1 MTHKYLFFFAMFIS
15 MLTSMNTIHGD
26 LFNPISSFFGGKPYE
41 TIIEKDYTL
50 ENNGRISIKNTHGNI
65 SVRTG
70 LDKKSVAV
78 RAIKR
83 AKAQEHLDHMHIIE
97 EEVVP
102 TKLMLRTAYDYEK
115 VKGTVDYIIT
125 VPENAILHLNTD
137 TGDIDIH
144 QVHGTIIAATGS
156 GNIIVEQPTDKVKA
170 TITQQGNITIN
181 QPKGNVQA
189 MSNKGTVQIRD
200 SAGNLSVNVN
210 QGKIDIRCK
219 SLPAKREIRCSI
231 KQGNILLYLPHNI
244 QTSIIADAQ
253 EGTITSTQPI
263 TLKSS
268 TTVLN
273 NDYWAHV
280 KKHVE
285 GHINNEAASIHLSAN
300 HGDIK
305 LFSIP

>member
-1 MTHKYLFFFAMFIS
+1 MIHKHLFFLTMFLCII
-15 MLTSMNTIHGD
+15 TRVNTIHAD
-26 LFNPISSFFGGKPYE
+26 FFNPISSFFGGKPYE

-50 ENNGRISIKNTHGNI
+50 ENNGRISIKNLHGNI
-65 SVRTG
+65 SVKTG
-70 LDKKSVAV
+70 LDKKSVAI

-83 AKAQEHLDHMHIIE
+83 ARAQEHLDHMHIIE
-97 EEVVP
+97 EEVNQ

-125 VPENAILHLNTD
+125 IPQNAILQLNTD
-137 TGDIDIH
+137 TGDINVY

-156 GNIIVEQPTDKVKA
+156 GNITIEQPVDKVKA
-170 TITQQGNITIN
+170 TVTQQGNITIN

-200 SAGNLSVNVN
+200 SSGNILANAN

-219 SLPAKREIRCSI
+219 NLPAKRDIHCSI
-231 KQGNILLYLPHNI
+231 KQGNILLSIPQNI
-244 QTSIIADAQ
+244 RSSIIADTI
-253 EGTITSTQPI
+253 EGTITSTQQI
-263 TLKSS
+263 TLKPL
-268 TTVLN
+268 TTTLTH
-273 NDYWAHV
+273 DYWAYV
-280 KKHVE
+280 KR
-285 GHINNEAASIHLSAN
+285 HINGYINGEDASIKLSAH

>member
-1 MTHKYLFFFAMFIS
+1 MIHKHLFFLTMFIS
-15 MLTSMNTIHGD
+15 IITTINTMHAD
-26 LFNPISSFFGGKPYE
+26 FFNPISSFFGGKPYE

-65 SVRTG
+65 YVKTG
-70 LDKKSVAV
+70 LDKKSVAI

-97 EEVVP
+97 EEVNQ

-115 VKGTVDYIIT
+115 VKGTVDYVIT
-125 VPENAILHLNTD
+125 IPKNALLQLNTD

-144 QVHGTIIAATGS
+144 QVHGTIVAATGS

-200 SAGNLSVNVN
+200 SIGNLSANVN

-231 KQGNILLYLPHNI
+231 KQGNILLYLPQNI
-244 QTSIIADAQ
+244 QSSIIADTI
-253 EGTITSTQPI
+253 EGTITSVQPI
-263 TLKSS
+263 TLKPL
-268 TTVLN
+268 TTPLN
-273 NDYWAHV
+273 NDYWAYV
-280 KKHVE
+280 KKH
-285 GHINNEAASIHLSAN
+285 INGYINGEDASIKLSTT